1 MSNTTYEKR
10 IRPGSLAVRAL
21 IYAVTAI
28 VVILVVS
35 IIGYLI
41 IKGLPYIN
49 WDFLSKAPSRLDE
62 TYGIGPMIINTL
74 YIVLLSLIV
83 SIPLGIGTA
92 IYLAEYSK
100 PGKIIAAIRFSIEIL
115 SGIPS
120 IVYGLF
126 GLAFFINALKTGSSG
141 GSMIAGALTCT
152 LIVLP
157 TMIRTTEESLM
168 QVNPSYRE
176 AAFALGASKLHII
189 RTVLLPCALPGIV
202 VAIILSIGR
211 IVSESA
217 ALLYTAGVD
226 YTMPANA
233 IRHITEPGAGL
244 TVQLYL
250 YATEGGSPDWV
261 PYAMAAVLMILV
273 FIINLS
279 ANIIASIFKKKVS
292 IS

>member
-1 MSNTTYEKR
+1 MANTTYEKR
-10 IRPGSLAVRAL
+10 IRPGIIAVRAL
-21 IYAVTAI
+21 IYTVTA
-28 VVILVVS
+28 VVVALVAA
-35 IIGYLI
+35 IIAYLI
-41 IKGLPYIN
+41 IKGFPYIN
-49 WDFLSKAPSRLDE
+49 PDFLFKAPSRLDE
-62 TYGIGPMIINTL
+62 TYGIAPMIINTL
-74 YIVLLSLIV
+74 YTVLLSLIV

-100 PGKIIAAIRFSIEIL
+100 PGKIISAIRFSIEIL
-115 SGIPS
+115 AGIPS

-126 GLAFFINALKTGSSG
+126 GLAFFINALKAGSSG

-157 TMIRTTEESLM
+157 TMIRTTEEALL
-168 QVNPSYRE
+168 QVNPTYRE
-176 AAFALGASKLHII
+176 AAFSLGASKLHII

-226 YTMPANA
+226 YTMPSNVVK
-233 IRHITEPGAGL
+233 HITEPGAGL

-279 ANIIASIFKKKVS
+279 ANVIAGLFKKKVS
-292 IS
+292 IN